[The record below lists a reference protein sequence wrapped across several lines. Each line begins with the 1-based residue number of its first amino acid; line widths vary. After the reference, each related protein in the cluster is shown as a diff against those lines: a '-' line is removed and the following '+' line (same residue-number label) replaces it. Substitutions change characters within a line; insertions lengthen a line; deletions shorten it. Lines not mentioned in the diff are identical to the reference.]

1 MSPSTLILTFFYHYL
16 KQYTLWYGLKLIF
29 QLIEKQYIL
38 LVQLSRI
45 SITDAF
51 NRDQNTQINQITFS
65 LIKIISC
72 RIKLV
77 YSGGLGIQLSR
88 LLTLSHKFQRFLGSI
103 SEAFHVDELWH
114 SFTKLFLRRDKILL
128 YRRHLAISSLG
139 IFFIVTTGIRF

>member
-1 MSPSTLILTFFYHYL
+1 M
-16 KQYTLWYGLKLIF
+16 
-29 QLIEKQYIL
+29 
-38 LVQLSRI
+38 QLSRI

-65 LIKIISC
+65 PMKIISC

-139 IFFIVTTGIRF
+139 IFSLSQLGYASRTQGCIYPNFLEDRFYSTGWSVMLKLIT